1 MLLSDVWLLA
11 TSGSLDSDPKQ
22 LDERVKEILLSCERE
37 RRSGRPAGSLNPD
50 DTIDGGVTDTL
61 WLNCAEILVVGYFGT
76 LRGSDE
82 GLFWPR

>member
-1 MLLSDVWLLA
+1 M
-11 TSGSLDSDPKQ
+11 
-22 LDERVKEILLSCERE
+22 
-37 RRSGRPAGSLNPD
+37 NPD